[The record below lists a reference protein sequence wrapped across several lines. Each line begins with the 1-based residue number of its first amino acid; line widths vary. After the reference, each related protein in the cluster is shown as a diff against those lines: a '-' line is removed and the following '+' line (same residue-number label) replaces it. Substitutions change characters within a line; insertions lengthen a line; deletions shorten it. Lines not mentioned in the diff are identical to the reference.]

1 MAIVT
6 SSINTSINIT
16 ASEKENGTLETIL
29 TFPIKKSEL
38 IIGKLIATIILGFIA
53 GLIGLAF
60 TLSSIFI
67 ARIMFNVLAS
77 INYSISIINVLLSI
91 LVILS
96 AAILIGGLSI
106 LLTSLAK
113 SYKEAQSKAQLLT
126 FVSILP
132 LFVSLL
138 NVPINSYYYLIPVV
152 NFTQIL
158 MDMFLLEFSYSNLAI
173 IIVSS
178 LIYTIFIIKFIIK
191 QYNSEKILFAK

>member
-1 MAIVT
+1 
-6 SSINTSINIT
+6 
-16 ASEKENGTLETIL
+16 
-29 TFPIKKSEL
+29 
-38 IIGKLIATIILGFIA
+38 
-53 GLIGLAF
+53 
-60 TLSSIFI
+60 
-67 ARIMFNVLAS
+67 MFNVLAS